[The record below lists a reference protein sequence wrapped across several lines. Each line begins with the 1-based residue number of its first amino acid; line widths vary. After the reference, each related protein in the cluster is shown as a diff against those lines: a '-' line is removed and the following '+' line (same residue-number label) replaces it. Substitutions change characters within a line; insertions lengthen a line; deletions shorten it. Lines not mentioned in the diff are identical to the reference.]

1 MTKAQTLKT
10 LRSLHGWLGF
20 ILLPWIIAIGA
31 TGFYLNHAR
40 MILDVIEPEKF
51 EESALAD
58 WPGAAPADRGAAAAI
73 AAQYWPQEALP
84 DASRVSYHGFDS
96 YEFAHA
102 DGRVIVAR
110 ETGHYYV
117 KTDFTRKTFAPDGTE
132 VHSKIYWSTI
142 FKRIHTRGWFDST
155 FASWLADITAI
166 SMMLFGLTGLVLFWM
181 PRARRFKRAIGVG
194 KGATSG

>member
-10 LRSLHGWLGF
+10 LRSLHGWLGV

-40 MILDVIEPEKF
+40 MILDVLEPAAF
-51 EESALAD
+51 EESSLREWA
-58 WPGAAPADRGAAAAI
+58 GAAPVDRDAATLI
-73 AAQYWPQEALP
+73 AARYWPDMPLPEAE
-84 DASRVSYHGFDS
+84 RVDYHGFAAYQLEHD
-96 YEFAHA
+96 
-102 DGRVIVAR
+102 DGSVIVAR
-110 ETGHYYV
+110 ETGHYWV

-155 FASWLADITAI
+155 FASWLADITAVA
-166 SMMLFGLTGLVLFWM
+166 MVLFGLTGLVLFWL
-181 PRARRFKRAIGVG
+181 PRARRFKRAIGLG
-194 KGATSG
+194 S

>member
-10 LRSLHGWLGF
+10 LRSLHGWLGV

-40 MILDVIEPEKF
+40 MILDVLEPAAF
-51 EESALAD
+51 EESSLRKWA
-58 WPGAAPADRGAAAAI
+58 GAAPVDRAAAALI
-73 AAQYWPQEALP
+73 AARSWPDVPLPEAE
-84 DASRVSYHGFDS
+84 RVDYHGFAAYQFEHDAGS
-96 YEFAHA
+96 
-102 DGRVIVAR
+102 VIVAGD
-110 ETGHYYV
+110 TGHYWV

-155 FASWLADITAI
+155 FASWLADITAVA
-166 SMMLFGLTGLVLFWM
+166 MVLFGLTGLVLFWL
-181 PRARRFKRAIGVG
+181 PRARRFKQAIG
-194 KGATSG
+194 KGS

>member
-10 LRSLHGWLGF
+10 LRSLHGWLGV

-40 MILDVIEPEKF
+40 MILDVIEPAKF
-51 EESALAD
+51 EESSLREWAGTAPVDLE
-58 WPGAAPADRGAAAAI
+58 AAVLI
-73 AAQYWPQEALP
+73 AGRYLP
-84 DASRVSYHGFDS
+84 DVPLPEAERVDYHGFAAYQFEHD
-96 YEFAHA
+96 
-102 DGRVIVAR
+102 DGSVIVAR
-110 ETGHYYV
+110 DTGHYWV

-155 FASWLADITAI
+155 FASWLADITAGA
-166 SMMLFGLTGLVLFWM
+166 MVLFGLTGLILFWM
-181 PRARRFKRAIGVG
+181 PRARRFKRAIGLG
-194 KGATSG
+194 S